1 MPTISQCPK
10 KLLLTYSIRCDGRE
24 RPLAIAFELSE
35 IVFVLLLIM
44 ARPKNLRQQRLGNEI
59 RQYLADI
66 LRTFGEENAELNG
79 LLIELTDVRLTPD
92 LQQVRAY
99 ILTVPAEKVDYCV
112 RLLNQHHKELRYALA
127 QKIRHFVKVMPTVQF
142 FPDETE
148 IKARRIEELLQKLP
162 PSTSDSSDSGSKA
175 S

>member
-1 MPTISQCPK
+1 MNNRRFARNI
-10 KLLLTYSIRCDGRE
+10 LLPVVS
-24 RPLAIAFELSE
+24 
-35 IVFVLLLIM
+35 LLIV

-66 LRTFGEENAELNG
+66 LRNFAEEVAELNG
-79 LLIELTDVRLTPD
+79 ILIELTDVRLTPD

-99 ILTVPAEKVDYCV
+99 ILTVPTDKVDYCV
-112 RLLNQHHKELRYALA
+112 RFLNHHQKELRHALA
-127 QKIRHFVKVMPTVQF
+127 QQIRHFVKVMPTIQF

-162 PSTSDSSDSGSKA
+162 PPASDSSESSEADS
-175 S
+175 

>member
-1 MPTISQCPK
+1 
-10 KLLLTYSIRCDGRE
+10 
-24 RPLAIAFELSE
+24 
-35 IVFVLLLIM
+35 M

-66 LRTFGEENAELNG
+66 LRTFSEEIPEFNG
-79 LLIELTDVRLTPD
+79 ILVELTDVKLTAD

-99 ILTVPAEKVDYCV
+99 ILTVPAEKVEYCV

-127 QKIRHFVKVMPTVQF
+127 QQIRHFVKVMPTIQF

-148 IKARRIEELLQKLP
+148 IKARRIEEILQKLP
-162 PSTSDSSDSGSKA
+162 PPSNSSDLGEGA